1 MWHTVE
7 TASGI
12 EVHNRAGEVIFTL
25 WPDQRDKAQIMCEWR
40 NLVLLAAQQPGALG
54 QAA

>member
-1 MWHTVE
+1 MWHIVE
-7 TASGI
+7 TTSGI

-25 WPDQRDKAQIMCEWR
+25 WPDQRDKAEIMCEWF
-40 NLVLLAAQQPGALG
+40 NLVALAARRLGALG